1 MPGKSDYSERGW
13 NHPEYASL
21 LYPQALLDHLCSETS
36 GKPENAYLCLIILI
50 SLNFENKEDKQNKRD
65 F

>member
-1 MPGKSDYSERGW
+1 MEV
-13 NHPEYASL
+13 E
-21 LYPQALLDHLCSETS
+21 ETTS

-50 SLNFENKEDKQNKRD
+50 SLNFENKKDKQNKQD